1 MKISFFEV
9 SELEKN
15 EILPKLKKNKINFFK
30 ETLTVKNV
38 KSVKDSEIISIFVY
52 SVITKEIL
60 NFLPK
65 LKLIVT
71 RSTGFDHIDLNECK
85 KRGISV
91 CNVPTYGENTV
102 AEHTFALILDLSRNI
117 HKSFMK
123 ILNDDLSS
131 QGLKG
136 FDLKGKT
143 LGVVGTGN
151 IGSHVVRIG
160 KGFEMNVLAFDP
172 KKNTKLAKELKF
184 KYVPLENLLK
194 NSDIVTLH
202 VPLNSK
208 TKHLINKK
216 TINLMKNNSI
226 LINTSRG
233 EIVDTDSLLLALE
246 KNKLAG
252 AGLDVIEGEKIIK
265 EEKELLHLSDKEQS
279 RNLKQ
284 VIESYMILH
293 NEKVIFTPHIA
304 FYSSE
309 ALERILSTT
318 IENIINFIKK
328 KPKNLVK

>member
-184 KYVPLENLLK
+184 KYVSLENLLK

-265 EEKELLHLSDKEQS
+265 EEKELLHISEKEQS